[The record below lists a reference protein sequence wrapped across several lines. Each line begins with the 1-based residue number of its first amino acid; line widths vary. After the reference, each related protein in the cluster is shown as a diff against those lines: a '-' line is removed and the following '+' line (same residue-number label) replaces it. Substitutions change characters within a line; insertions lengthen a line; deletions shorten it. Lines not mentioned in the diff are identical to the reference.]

1 MNTTQFTDTVISFP
15 IFGENFKLC
24 PPRSVN
30 VFGLELYFYGII
42 IAFGFILAV
51 AYVLHRAKDM
61 NLTEDNVLDML
72 FITVPVAIIGARA
85 YYVIF
90 NFEAYKADTFLEMLK
105 KMVNIRN
112 GGLAIYGAVIAA
124 VITVTLFCKRRKI
137 AVGDMLDVGAFGLL
151 IGQCVGRWGNF
162 INREAF
168 GAETSVPWKMGLTY
182 LNGRTIYVH
191 PTFFYE
197 SLWNFIGFLIISAY
211 SKKHRKFS
219 GQIFALYAV
228 WYGIGR
234 FFIEWLRVN
243 TDSLLL
249 INTPDFKLPI
259 SVCVAAASAIAGAV
273 FLAVKSK
280 KTKTDAIN

>member
-1 MNTTQFTDTVISFP
+1 MSFFTDTTAVKFTCIDKWFNVS
-15 IFGENFKLC
+15 
-24 PPRSVN
+24 SV
-30 VFGLELYFYGII
+30 FLQAGTFSIRWYGVI
-42 IAFGFILAV
+42 IAFGLTLAV
-51 AYVLHRAKDM
+51 LFGGRTAYKWKIDINKMIDVLIYGC
-61 NLTEDNVLDML
+61 
-72 FITVPVAIIGARA
+72 FGGIIGARA

-90 NFEAYKADTFLEMLK
+90 NFEAYKADTLLEMLK

-124 VITVTLFCKRRKI
+124 VITVTLFCKRKKI

-182 LNGRTIYVH
+182 TSGKTIYVH

-259 SVCVAAASAIAGAV
+259 SVCVAAASAIAGAI